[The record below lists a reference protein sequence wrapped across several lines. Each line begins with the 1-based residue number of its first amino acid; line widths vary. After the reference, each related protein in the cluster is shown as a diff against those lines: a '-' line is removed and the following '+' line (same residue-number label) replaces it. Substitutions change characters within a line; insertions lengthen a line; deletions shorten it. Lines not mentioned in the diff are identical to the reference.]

1 MRLQELF
8 RIIFDLGGANFAVY
22 NLIFISIINRK
33 HFNSDS
39 NNKYVKYLIG
49 SRYEIRT
56 IIVKIS

>member
-1 MRLQELF
+1 M
-8 RIIFDLGGANFAVY
+8 Y

-33 HFNSDS
+33 HFDSDS